1 MPAKIDEVNFDNP
14 PGTEGWE
21 IVARFPV
28 DDLERRARDFGRSAA
43 RNLAEEHFPDAAHAR
58 ARWAQ
63 ARVHG
68 IDE

>member
-1 MPAKIDEVNFDNP
+1 MGDRSKVPI
-14 PGTEGWE
+14 
-21 IVARFPV
+21 
-28 DDLERRARDFGRSAA
+28 DDLERRARDFGQSAA

-68 IDE
+68 SDE